1 MESQQLQ
8 CLRLDRSLLRSIF
21 IPCWNYRSSIRV
33 YRLVNRPLLNIET
46 LVVKDMHSAKFQ
58 FLKSRLWLTV
68 VYISLVI
75 GIEIGTSNIPVMSQ
89 PTNRPSRQMILSRPA
104 PPPSRYGYSLKIDLN
119 SLPKGVTIEEVG
131 EFGNVRLF
139 ITNSSNIPL
148 IINENIDYIG
158 RLVHA
163 NKLVSGKVYGYFP
176 SGIPMEGKTHL
187 KGWQE
192 YEKVNKV
199 MLSLARSPSKI
210 DTGRKRNL
218 SKILPEPE
226 SVSIPANY
234 DGRPYEIK
242 GFVHYHLNKRYD
254 EDNLNQ

>member
-1 MESQQLQ
+1 MKLSV
-8 CLRLDRSLLRSIF
+8 
-21 IPCWNYRSSIRV
+21 RV

-68 VYISLVI
+68 VYICLMI

-104 PPPSRYGYSLKIDLN
+104 APPSRYGYSLKIDLN
-119 SLPKGVTIEEVG
+119 SLPKGVTIREVG

-148 IINENIDYIG
+148 IINENIDMG
-158 RLVHA
+158 RLIHA

-192 YEKVNKV
+192 SEKMKEVI
-199 MLSLARSPSKI
+199 LSLARSPSKI
-210 DTGRKRNL
+210 DAGRKRNL
-218 SKILPEPE
+218 SEILPEPE
-226 SVSIPANY
+226 YVSIPANY

-242 GFVHYHLNKRYD
+242 GFVHYYLNKRYD
-254 EDNLNQ
+254 EYNLNQ